1 MKFSL
6 LITSSLAAFAAA
18 APVNKRAVFSTQ
30 TYDDLSISGG
40 VAGNAQQ
47 EALDKLAGL
56 PDDLTTVEEADLDF
70 LNSVNQIANDA
81 ETDAFN
87 PAIEAADGEEAD
99 ALQRGKIK
107 NKVLKLTA
115 TILKLQAQQAQGQDV
130 AEKLA
135 AEQKKLDNNIAQD
148 EDEAGLESIAL
159 QFDATTD

>member
-6 LITSSLAAFAAA
+6 ITFGLVALVSASPLSR
-18 APVNKRAVFSTQ
+18 RAVFSTS

-47 EALDKLAGL
+47 EALDKLSGL
-56 PDDLTTVEEADLDF
+56 PSDLSTVEEADLDF

-81 ETDAFN
+81 EDEAFN
-87 PAIEAADGEEAD
+87 TAIDAASGEDAD

-115 TILKLQAQQAQGQDV
+115 TILKLQAQAAQGDDV
-130 AEKLA
+130 AD
-135 AEQKKLDNNIAQD
+135 KLDEETTKLNNNISQD
-148 EDEAGLESIAL
+148 EEAAGLASTFL
-159 QFDATTD
+159 SFDATTE